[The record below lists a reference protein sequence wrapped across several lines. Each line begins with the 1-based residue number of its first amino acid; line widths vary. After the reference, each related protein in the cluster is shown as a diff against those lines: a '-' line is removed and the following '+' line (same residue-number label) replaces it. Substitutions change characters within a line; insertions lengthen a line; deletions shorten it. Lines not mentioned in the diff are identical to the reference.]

1 MRRAVEWLR
10 AGIRPS
16 RLEAPEDRGAV
27 VGHIGV
33 IAGDGARGRRC
44 DARLD
49 EASEAGTT
57 MFPSMPEPPDPSP
70 GAPSRV
76 LIADDDPDVRAVL
89 AAQLALSFD
98 IVGTAADTDE
108 AIALAA
114 EHRPDIALVGGDM
127 PGGGGPRATR
137 EISAATPATAIV
149 ALSAD
154 ESDRVVRDMLAA
166 GAVTYIRKGVTAE
179 ELTAL
184 LHESVRARAQL
195 SDAG

>member
-1 MRRAVEWLR
+1 MPDSPDSA
-10 AGIRPS
+10 A
-16 RLEAPEDRGAV
+16 
-27 VGHIGV
+27 
-33 IAGDGARGRRC
+33 
-44 DARLD
+44 
-49 EASEAGTT
+49 AS
-57 MFPSMPEPPDPSP
+57 PP
-70 GAPSRV
+70 RV

-114 EHRPDIALVGGDM
+114 QHRPDIALLDVEM

-137 EISAATPATAIV
+137 EIIAATPATAIV

-179 ELTAL
+179 QLTAL
-184 LHESVRARAQL
+184 LHESVRAQAQMPE
-195 SDAG
+195 SR

>member
-1 MRRAVEWLR
+1 M
-10 AGIRPS
+10 
-16 RLEAPEDRGAV
+16 
-27 VGHIGV
+27 
-33 IAGDGARGRRC
+33 
-44 DARLD
+44 
-49 EASEAGTT
+49 
-57 MFPSMPEPPDPSP
+57 PDPTDSAAASP
-70 GAPSRV
+70 PRV

-114 EHRPDIALVGGDM
+114 EHRPDIALLDVEM

-137 EISAATPATAIV
+137 EIIAATPATAIV

-179 ELTAL
+179 QLTAL
-184 LHESVRARAQL
+184 LHESIRAQAQMPG
-195 SDAG
+195 SR

>member
-1 MRRAVEWLR
+1 MPDSTDSA
-10 AGIRPS
+10 A
-16 RLEAPEDRGAV
+16 
-27 VGHIGV
+27 
-33 IAGDGARGRRC
+33 
-44 DARLD
+44 
-49 EASEAGTT
+49 AS
-57 MFPSMPEPPDPSP
+57 PP
-70 GAPSRV
+70 RV

-114 EHRPDIALVGGDM
+114 EHRPDIALLDVEM

-137 EISAATPATAIV
+137 EIIAATPATAIV

-179 ELTAL
+179 QLTAL
-184 LHESVRARAQL
+184 LHESVRAQAQMPE
-195 SDAG
+195 SR

>member
-1 MRRAVEWLR
+1 M
-10 AGIRPS
+10 
-16 RLEAPEDRGAV
+16 
-27 VGHIGV
+27 
-33 IAGDGARGRRC
+33 
-44 DARLD
+44 
-49 EASEAGTT
+49 
-57 MFPSMPEPPDPSP
+57 PDPTAFAPPSP
-70 GAPSRV
+70 PRV
-76 LIADDDPDVRAVL
+76 LIADDDPGVRAVL

-114 EHRPDIALVGGDM
+114 EHRPDIALLDVEM

-137 EISAATPATAIV
+137 GIIAATPATAIV

-179 ELTAL
+179 QLTAL
-184 LHESVRARAQL
+184 LHESVRAQAQMPE
-195 SDAG
+195 SR